1 MSRLTD
7 PAKSSLQSLPTE
19 SQSPGLGNDPF
30 RADFLEQ
37 DNVSGWWRLS
47 SWAFGLLT
55 LLALILV
62 VVHFGTIEQ
71 FTRLALAA
79 NPYWF
84 FLACVSQAATYVCAA
99 LVWRQALNR
108 AGHPRPLSTL
118 VPLGVAKLFTDQVV
132 PTSGV
137 SGAIFGCTRADT
149 PEKSRPIS
157 RWERCWW
164 GWSPISQPTWRP
176 Y

>member
-84 FLACVSQAATYVCAA
+84 FQPGSHICLCGFGVAAGSQSRRPSATAQYSRSPRRSKAVYRSGGPDQ
-99 LVWRQALNR
+99 WRQR
-108 AGHPRPLSTL
+108 R
-118 VPLGVAKLFTDQVV
+118 D
-132 PTSGV
+132 
-137 SGAIFGCTRADT
+137 FGCTRADT

-164 GWSPISQPTWRP
+164 GWSPISQLIWRP